1 MQPDFAKIDRNINR
15 LIQQNAPDDDLA
27 AYLSSE
33 GVTAEQVSQWKE
45 GQQSPFTRIGNA
57 VSGAAN
63 YVVDAMSNKSDP
75 AYQGL
80 PTMATAPNS
89 PLAPNAFEAAK
100 LTAATDDGLANIA
113 KTKLGDAF
121 VRTEKDRNGFPVIV
135 YRGTD
140 GAESKAYIN
149 QPHWDMQDID
159 RAIGGGVPYA
169 LTGGLVGGLMKGAG
183 IVANMAAQGVSGALT
198 SVGQDVLADQ
208 MGANQGISGYK
219 AAGAAAGGVIGE
231 GVGAFVGQLLRKR
244 SAQAA
249 LVGGDGKLT
258 QRGRREAQRL
268 GFDPDEVDG
277 ELANHI
283 NAEMKF
289 AKNPAEAIT
298 APQTDRFGIP
308 TTRGQRTNRPSDVLA
323 EKDLRHGIYG
333 EQAQKRIEAFDA
345 DQERR
350 IREAAWA
357 PERGRLS
364 SGAREGIAEKISGR
378 RRTYEDLD
386 VSGYNAGESVRKQF
400 QIARENA
407 KATERA
413 AWDKV
418 TDIRPKQEAFQTLPG
433 ILQAEMPFIITPG
446 SHPTATR
453 MIANIETYVKGGKF
467 APPSPDLLGPG
478 RALTLDQMRRELGSA
493 VSEAATDSDKTAAS
507 AIYRAFNKWIDDS
520 AERALV
526 QGDVGAAKALRQA
539 RSTTKEIN
547 ELFRP
552 RFADGLK
559 KPAARILEQITKADT
574 PEGVIDAL
582 LGRSRTNTRLPEGA
596 YEALKRYKDI
606 LAKYGGPEAMEA
618 WNDIRVMH
626 WLKMLQPDRHR
637 LGLQTGAMRSGI
649 ESAFEKRNSL
659 MILLYT
665 PDERKLM
672 LDFARALDIATYR
685 DPNPSGSGSVVNK
698 LFPNLVKDSLQVQSK
713 RELFSK
719 NNVFASRI
727 YRGLAQVLPDLLGGK
742 VPGAVQANRALSQ
755 TIAQKPLPSI
765 GGVGAAVGGQ
775 QPEAVLSPFDF
786 AGGMFGRGAT
796 R

>member
-15 LIQQNAPDDDLA
+15 LIQQNAPDEDLA

-45 GQQSPFTRIGNA
+45 GQQSPLTRIGHA

-75 AYQGL
+75 AYEGL
-80 PTMATAPNS
+80 PTLITAPNS
-89 PLAPNAFEAAK
+89 PLAPHAFEAAK
-100 LTAATDDGLANIA
+100 LTATNDDGLANIA
-113 KTKLGDAF
+113 KQKLGASF
-121 VRTEKDRNGFPVIV
+121 IRTEKDRNGFPVIV

-159 RAIGGGVPYA
+159 RALGGGLPYA
-169 LTGGLVGGLMKGAG
+169 LTGGLVGGAMKGAG
-183 IVANMAAQGVSGALT
+183 VVANMVGQAFSGALT
-198 SVGQDVLADQ
+198 SVGQDVAADQ
-208 MGANQGISGYK
+208 MGADQGVSGLK
-219 AAGAAAGGVIGE
+219 AAGAAVGGAVGE
-231 GVGAFVGQLLRKR
+231 GVGAFVGNLLRKR
-244 SAQAA
+244 AA
-249 LVGGDGKLT
+249 HRSLVGADGKLT
-258 QRGRREAQRL
+258 DRGRREAQRL
-268 GFDPDEVDG
+268 GFDPDEING
-277 ELANHI
+277 ELAEHI
-283 NAEMKF
+283 NAEMLF

-308 TTRGQRTNRPSDVLA
+308 TTRGQRTNRPSDVLD
-323 EKDLRHGIYG
+323 EKDLRSGLYG
-333 EQAQKRIEAFDA
+333 ERAQKQIEAFDA

-357 PERGRLS
+357 PQRGRLS
-364 SGAREGIAEKISGR
+364 PNAREGIAEKLSGR
-378 RRTYEDLD
+378 RRAYEDLD
-386 VSGYNAGESVRKQF
+386 ISGYEAGESVREQF
-400 QIARENA
+400 RIAQKNA

-418 TDIRPKQEAFQTLPG
+418 TDIRPKQQAFQSLPG
-433 ILQAEMPFIITPG
+433 ILQQEMPFIITPKL
-446 SHPTATR
+446 HPAATE
-453 MIANIETYVKGGKF
+453 MVGMLEKYIKGEKF

-478 RALTLDQMRRELGSA
+478 RSLTLDQMRRELGGKVA
-493 VSEAATDSDKTAAS
+493 DAAPGGDKTAAS

-520 AERALV
+520 AEKALI
-526 QGDVGAAKALRQA
+526 QGDVDAAKALRDA
-539 RSTTKEIN
+539 RSTTKEIKS
-547 ELFRP
+547 LFQP

-574 PEGVIDAL
+574 PEGVIDVL
-582 LGRSRTNTRLPEGA
+582 LGRARTNTRLPTGA

-606 LAKYGGPEAMEA
+606 LTKHGGPEAMEA

-626 WLKMLQPDRHR
+626 WLRMLQPDRHR

-665 PDERKLM
+665 PEERRLM
-672 LDFARALDIATYR
+672 MDFARALDIVTYR
-685 DPNPSGSGSVVNK
+685 DPNPSGSGSVVRK

-727 YRGLAQVLPDLLGGK
+727 YRSLAQVLPDLLGGK

-755 TIAQKPLPSI
+755 TIAQKPLPSL
-765 GGVGAAVGGQ
+765 GGYGAAVGGQ
-775 QPEAVLSPFDF
+775 QPEAALSPFDF
-786 AGGMFGRGAT
+786 AGGMFGRGS
-796 R
+796 